1 VRSFKGAIRPLDVL
15 IVDDSQV
22 LGLRLAEML
31 RQVVGLNIVGLS
43 KGVTEA
49 RDSIRE
55 LQPDLVIL
63 DLQLG
68 DGSGID
74 ILRETKQR
82 DSSITFIVFTNQ
94 SEPQYR
100 RRCIELGADYFFC
113 KSTETK
119 SLIATSRILIA
130 SAGQRND

>member
-1 VRSFKGAIRPLDVL
+1 MDVL

-22 LGLRLAEML
+22 LGQRLAEML

-68 DGSGID
+68 DGNGID
-74 ILRETKQR
+74 ILRETKQLN
-82 DSSITFIVFTNQ
+82 SSITFIVFTNQ

-100 RRCIELGADYFFC
+100 RRCIALGADYFFC

-119 SLIATSRILIA
+119 FLIATSQILVA